1 MNGFETIRELGQTA
15 CLLVIIAILARRAKA
30 GRP

>member
-1 MNGFETIRELGQTA
+1 MSVFEIIRELGQTA
-15 CLLVIIAILARRAKA
+15 CLLVIIGILARRAKA